1 MIHTFELNNRISEK
15 KAFKLL
21 TDHYEL
27 KEVPRL
33 FTELKRKKAAVKLLV
48 SIPGIIL
55 ASITYISD
63 EYYRIYLRVEPQS
76 LIIGRRTIEVFDCS
90 YDSVEALRT
99 ALDEAIE
106 GLASTLPQSD
116 KWFVSRIDFTKNLS
130 TKYVKECVALAKK
143 GKDPYRYNDTIN
155 KPGSSYRASKC
166 VILNFYDKFDHI
178 SKKIDANTYG
188 SHLIEEAHNIFRI
201 EVQCLNFS
209 KLKHL
214 REKFELPRKS
224 NLYDYIRTDIAEWI
238 IRYYYE
244 KVVGRADYYS
254 LSEAIKI
261 VEATEWGTRKKANIK
276 MWLRLIAQAKSVSK
290 AREQFVAGTTLGST
304 ETAIKG
310 SLNTFRNYEN
320 ACKEIGINPVTIP
333 KDWGIKH
340 ILNPFKSIEGMSLTE

>member
-1 MIHTFELNNRISEK
+1 MIHTFELNYRISEK
-15 KAFKLL
+15 KAIQLL
-21 TDHYEL
+21 RDYYEL
-27 KEVPRL
+27 KEVPGVL
-33 FTELKRKKAAVKLLV
+33 TELKRKKAEVKLPV
-48 SIPGIIL
+48 CKPGIIL
-55 ASITYISD
+55 SSITYISD

-76 LIIGRRTIEVFDCS
+76 LIIGSRTIEVFDCS
-90 YDSVEALRT
+90 SSSVEVLRT
-99 ALDEAIE
+99 ALDESIA

-143 GKDPYRYNDTIN
+143 GKDPYRYKDTIN

-166 VILNFYDKFDHI
+166 VILNFYDKLDHI
-178 SKKIDANTYG
+178 SKKIDAKSYG

-201 EVQCLNFS
+201 EVQCLNFN

-224 NLYDYIRTDIAEWI
+224 DLYDYLRTDIAEWI

-244 KVVGRADYYS
+244 KVVGRADYYT
-254 LSEAIKI
+254 LSEAVKI
-261 VEATEWGTRKKANIK
+261 VDATEWSTRKKANIK
-276 MWLRLIAQAKSVSK
+276 KWLRLIAQAKSMSK
-290 AREQFVAGTTLGST
+290 ARKQFVADKTVGSI
-304 ETAIKG
+304 ETSIKG

-333 KDWGIKH
+333 KDWGINF
-340 ILNPFKSIEGMSLTE
+340 IPNPIKSIDWNLSE